1 MNLITDT
8 IQLHLPAKRKHT
20 PSGWVS
26 FNAVCCN
33 DNRQRGGFI
42 VNEGDAIS
50 YHCFNCGFKCSWQPG
65 RQLSKN
71 MKTFMRHLNIN
82 DDVIVKLSFAAIK
95 LLNEHSDENSASII
109 PRFDARALPLDAI
122 PIIDYVNDVPDKLI
136 PVLEYMN
143 NRHLFLEDYNFHWTP
158 RTGFNNRLIIP
169 FYFNNKIV
177 GYTARA
183 IDNDKTRYLAEQQ
196 PGYVFNLDAQHDKR
210 AFIIVC
216 EGPLDAIS
224 INGCALLGSEIK
236 DQQDHLLKQLR
247 KEIVLVPDRDAA
259 GEKLVNKAL
268 DYGWSVSM
276 PDYPPGIKDVN
287 DAVTQLGRLA
297 TLWMIASAKK
307 TGTAAIAVRAK
318 QWFKPQ

>member
-1 MNLITDT
+1 MIADT
-8 IQLHLPAKRKHT
+8 IMDAWTTSRKTRKT

-26 FNAVCCN
+26 GNSPCCN
-33 DNRQRGGFI
+33 DKRQRGGLI
-42 VNEGDAIS
+42 INEGDALS
-50 YHCFNCGFKCSWQPG
+50 FSCFNCGFKCSWQPG

-71 MKTFMRHLNIN
+71 MKAFMRHLNIN

-95 LLNEHSDENSASII
+95 LLNEHSDENAASII
-109 PRFDARALPLDAI
+109 PRFDARALPLDAK
-122 PIIDYVNDVPDKLI
+122 PIIDYVNDVPENLI

-143 NRHLFLEDYNFHWTP
+143 NRNLFLEDYNFHWTP

-196 PGYVFNLDAQHDKR
+196 PGYVFNLDAQHNKR
-210 AFIIVC
+210 TFVIVC
-216 EGPLDAIS
+216 EGPFDAIS
-224 INGCALLGSEIK
+224 ISGCALLGSEIK
-236 DQQDHLLKQLR
+236 DQQDILLKQLQ

-259 GEKLVNKAL
+259 GEKLVHKAL
-268 DYGWSVSM
+268 EYGWSVSM

-287 DAVTQLGRLA
+287 DAVVQLGRLS
-297 TLWMIASAKK
+297 TMWLIVSAKK
-307 TGTAAIAVRAK
+307 SGKAAITVRAK
-318 QWFKPQ
+318 QWFKT